1 MGPVRAEA
9 RLREV
14 PWAALAGLAAGSGSP
29 LAPALDAPLAAVLGG
44 AAAERVLDRF
54 LRDHRA
60 LDGDGRRA
68 AAEAIFGV
76 GLWRRRLR
84 FHLGARPESPRVLL
98 ALLLRDV
105 AGLAA
110 ETALGATGL
119 APGDLPPPV
128 PPPAGLADRW
138 SFPDWL
144 ARELRRA
151 CGDSEAE
158 AAALAA
164 ALDLPGPV
172 FLRVNPLRCSVAA
185 AAERLREEG
194 VEVQAGRLAPGC
206 LEVLGRTAGLTAL
219 PALRHGWVEPQ
230 DEGSQLLALAL
241 GARPGEAVLD
251 RCAGAGGKALALAGA
266 VGPGGRV
273 HACDSDAGK
282 LSRLRA
288 RAVRAGAEGI
298 VAIDGAAPPAGLA
311 VDRALV
317 DAPCSELG
325 PLRRGP
331 DQRWRLDPAGFG
343 ALPPLQ
349 AALLGSAADTVRPG
363 GRLVYATCTFRRE
376 ENEGVAEAFEAA
388 RAGWRRIRPDG
399 PGEVIGPDLFLRT
412 FPHRHG
418 TDGFFAAAWE
428 RVS

>member
-1 MGPVRAEA
+1 VPSVAHIQLAAEA

-14 PWAALAGLAAGSGSP
+14 PWPALAGLAP
-29 LAPALDAPLAAVLGG
+29 ELDAPLAAVLAG

-60 LDGDGRRA
+60 LDRDGRRA

-84 FHLGARPESPRVLL
+84 WHLGGHPERPRVLL

-105 AGLAA
+105 AGLPAEAA
-110 ETALGATGL
+110 LAATGL
-119 APGDLPPPV
+119 APEDLPPPL
-128 PPPAGLADRW
+128 PPPPGLADRW

-144 ARELRRA
+144 ARELDRA
-151 CGDSEAE
+151 CGGAAAE

-172 FLRVNPLRCSVAA
+172 FLRVNPLRSSVAA
-185 AAERLREEG
+185 AAERLRAEG
-194 VEVQAGRLAPGC
+194 LEVRAGRLAPGC
-206 LEVLGRTAGLTAL
+206 LEVLGRTAGLTGLAS
-219 PALRHGWVEPQ
+219 LRDGWVEPQ
-230 DEGSQLLALAL
+230 DEGSQLLARAL
-241 GARPGEAVLD
+241 GAHAGETVLD
-251 RCAGAGGKALALAGA
+251 RCAGAGGKALSLAGS
-266 VGPGGRV
+266 VGTGGRV
-273 HACDSDAGK
+273 HCCDVDAG
-282 LSRLRA
+282 RLARLAA
-288 RAVRAGAEGI
+288 RAARAGATGI
-298 VAIDGAAPPAGLA
+298 VAMDGPAPPVGLL

-331 DQRWRLDPAGFG
+331 DQRWRLDPSAFA

-349 AALLGSAADTVRPG
+349 AALLGSAAGCVRPG

-388 RAGWRRIRPDG
+388 RPGWRRVRPDG
-399 PGEVIGPDLFLRT
+399 PGEVIGADLFLRT

-428 RVS
+428 RLG